1 MSEFIV
7 TKAAQLKKNAENN
20 FVAVSYT
27 APKRKKPIA
36 EINKDTSYNQEQ
48 SQEEEDQEKE
58 MKRLRWEVLK
68 FGSSGLAG
76 TDKKKSKVALA
87 ISLGAK
93 PPKNR
98 RMNYKNLKL
107 KKSKEK
113 EEAAKE
119 KLEQEHQSGLTNSL
133 KKTTK
138 KKRVQKDKGILGVY
152 GKVSKSSR
160 DRTK

>member
-1 MSEFIV
+1 MSGFIV
-7 TKAAQLKKNAENN
+7 TRAAQLKKNAENN

-27 APKRKKPIA
+27 APQRKKPIDR
-36 EINKDTSYNQEQ
+36 IDKDKSHNPNQ
-48 SQEEEDQEKE
+48 SQEEEDQEKQ

-119 KLEQEHQSGLTNSL
+119 KSEHQSGLTHSL

-152 GKVSKSSR
+152 GKVSKSLK